1 MLQDLPITSINVNGV
16 TVEEV
21 QRVKNLGIVMDRHL
35 SFEPH
40 VNQLVSKCTGLLIGL
55 SHARHRLP
63 HDVLPA
69 LVNGLVISLIRY
81 CIAVYGH
88 STAQSVRSIQRLLNF
103 CARVVSGRRRR
114 DHVRDVLDELNW
126 LPAQDL
132 VMYRTLCLLKVVMT
146 QGQPSDL
153 ARHFHTVQSV
163 RQRSTRQDNLL
174 SMPRI
179 RTESGRRRFVYRA
192 ARAYNGLPSDTRETS
207 VAVFRRRITE
217 QLGLARRL

>member
-1 MLQDLPITSINVNGV
+1 M
-16 TVEEV
+16 
-21 QRVKNLGIVMDRHL
+21 KNLGIVMDRHL
-35 SFEPH
+35 HFEPH

-126 LPAQDL
+126 LPSQDL
-132 VMYRTLCLLKVVMT
+132 VMYRTLCLLKVIMT
-146 QGQPSDL
+146 QGQPNDFAS
-153 ARHFHTVQSV
+153 HCHTVQSV
-163 RQRSTRQDNLL
+163 RHRSTRQDDLL
-174 SMPRI
+174 VVPRI
-179 RTESGRRRFVYRA
+179 RTESGRRRFAYRA
-192 ARAYNGLPSDTRETS
+192 TQVYNALPPDIKETRIS
-207 VAVFRRRITE
+207 VFRKKVKK
-217 QLGLARRL
+217 QLGMLGMGTERR